1 MITYPKTPDQGDIGA
16 CMLIYGST
24 AAGKTYSAI
33 TLDDPILYIN
43 KEPKN
48 GQAVHGVTHGKDI
61 TYIEPEGFDD
71 MMNYLNERVEEAR
84 VGKLQYKS
92 VFHDGLTFS
101 NAIYKQALE
110 DDRFKA
116 RELSKNDLRRPG
128 MTDRFRPERPDWGAI
143 ASMMAR
149 ETYLLNKL
157 SKFGVIVV
165 STAISAEYP
174 KWNQTIRMAP
184 SLIGQEFPK
193 LIHGYFDYIGYVVQP
208 FKYDINGKPVVP
220 KVSFVPKEDDIGLS
234 YMARCSCTRLAE
246 LEAKGHYA
254 PLDLCKII
262 AVIRGVK

>member
-1 MITYPKTPDQGDIGA
+1 MITYPKIPDQNNIGA
-16 CMLIYGST
+16 CILIYGST
-24 AAGKTYSAI
+24 ASGKTYSAI
-33 TLDDPILYIN
+33 TLNDPILYIN

-48 GQAVHGVTHGKDI
+48 GQMVHGMTHGKDI

-71 MMNYLNERVEEAR
+71 MMDYLNERVNEAR
-84 VGKLQYKS
+84 TGSLKYKS

-101 NAIYKQALE
+101 NAIYKQNIE

-116 RELSKNDLRRPG
+116 RELSKNDSPRPG

-157 SKFGVIVV
+157 SSYGVIVV

-174 KWNQTIRMAP
+174 KWNSSIRMAP

-193 LIHGYFDYIGYVVQP
+193 LIHGYFDYIGYIIQP
-208 FKYDINGKPVVP
+208 FKYDQNGQPVVP
-220 KVSFVPKEDDIGLS
+220 KLTFVPRDDDLSLS
-234 YMARCSCTRLAE
+234 YMARCSCQKLAE
-246 LEAKGHYA
+246 AEAQGHYP
-254 PLDLCKII
+254 PLDFGKII
-262 AVIRGVK
+262 PFIRRIK